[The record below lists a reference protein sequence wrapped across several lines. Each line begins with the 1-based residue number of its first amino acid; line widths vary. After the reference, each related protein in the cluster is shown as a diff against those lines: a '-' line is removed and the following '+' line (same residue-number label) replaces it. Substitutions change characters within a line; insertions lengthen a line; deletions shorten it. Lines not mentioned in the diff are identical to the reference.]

1 MELKQKQG
9 RDERTQENY
18 PTSAVY
24 FCRCPV
30 VFLPGAGWTLT
41 RTARVRVS
49 LPGYGEPPMQLLGSA
64 RAVRAPVV
72 LTGIVRVAIA
82 EKVVLKNPRLLQRR
96 VQGCEDRVR
105 ETQLQKGEFDA
116 CSALNFYIRVLKI
129 MCPMFWSRYCIS
141 CWTTVYVQIFQ
152 TRNFCGFREL

>member
-1 MELKQKQG
+1 MELKREQKQG

-24 FCRCPV
+24 FCRCLV
-30 VFLPGAGWTLT
+30 VFLPRAGWTLT

-49 LPGYGEPPMQLLGSA
+49 LSGYGEPPMQLLGSA
-64 RAVRAPVV
+64 RAVRALVV

-82 EKVVLKNPRLLQRR
+82 ERVVLKSPRLLQRR
-96 VQGCEDRVR
+96 VQGCEERVQEPR
-105 ETQLQKGEFDA
+105 LQKGEFDA

-129 MCPMFWSRYCIS
+129 MCPMF
-141 CWTTVYVQIFQ
+141 
-152 TRNFCGFREL
+152 